1 MNKLKRT
8 VADAL
13 VSFDATELSIY
24 IKDGSV
30 YVSLEEKLLFKSG
43 SAMVDPKGKEALT
56 KLTNV
61 LNSTTD
67 INVMIEGHTDS
78 IPIKTAKFEDNW
90 SLSAARA
97 LSIIEY

>member
-1 MNKLKRT
+1 
-8 VADAL
+8 
-13 VSFDATELSIY
+13 
-24 IKDGSV
+24 
-30 YVSLEEKLLFKSG
+30 
-43 SAMVDPKGKEALT
+43 MVDPKGKEALT

-78 IPIKTAKFEDNW
+78 IPIKTAKFEDDW